1 MIHQWIG
8 IYNHPRLASGFQRGA
23 SGAFGNINAGPN
35 APGVQQSVANRVEVL
50 MKMIMYL
57 QMWVYIFI

>member
-1 MIHQWIG
+1 MILQWIA
-8 IYNHPRLASGFQRGA
+8 INNNSRLASGFQRGA

-57 QMWVYIFI
+57 QM

>member
-1 MIHQWIG
+1 MFG
-8 IYNHPRLASGFQRGA
+8 IEKKLRLASGFQRGA

-57 QMWVYIFI
+57 QM